1 MKISRKKRCKK
12 SISIYKHLF
21 NIKPPYKVL
30 VDRSLTS
37 DALDNKIY
45 LKEQIPILLN
55 DKSYLYSTRCVLN
68 GLQQKNQQN
77 LVSSAIRRYR
87 MHKCNHDD
95 THITPNDC
103 ILSTIGNGNSEGF
116 IVATN
121 DQRLIIKL
129 RQRGVPVIRLVKN
142 VLVLDKPSRYILSQK
157 THVDRLK
164 LLNEVKQQSM
174 EIKVKKRKKKEPN
187 PLSCLKKKKKTVSKI
202 KKVSSDGGGKRRRF
216 KKIKLNTEDSFKST
230 M

>member
-1 MKISRKKRCKK
+1 MR
-12 SISIYKHLF
+12 
-21 NIKPPYKVL
+21 
-30 VDRSLTS
+30 
-37 DALDNKIY
+37 
-45 LKEQIPILLN
+45 Q
-55 DKSYLYSTRCVLN
+55 LYYS
-68 GLQQKNQQN
+68 
-77 LVSSAIRRYR
+77 
-87 MHKCNHDD
+87 H
-95 THITPNDC
+95 
-103 ILSTIGNGNSEGF
+103 
-116 IVATN
+116 
-121 DQRLIIKL
+121 